1 MPKVKVI
8 KKKTTKKPKPPMEQK
23 RQYEIISTGTR
34 GSIQNI
40 TYRVPKKKN
49 ILKTLNDIQEYANI
63 KSRQMTKVKGLK
75 DSTVSLAIKFDN
87 GKYISTKY
95 IIAGKNLDINS
106 IYEDYNDDADG
117 YGKIQEF
124 SIQFIPK
131 I

>member
-1 MPKVKVI
+1 MPK
-8 KKKTTKKPKPPMEQK
+8 KTIKKPKPPMEQK
-23 RQYEIISTGTR
+23 RRYEIISTGSR
-34 GSIQNI
+34 GIVQNI
-40 TYRVPKKKN
+40 TYKVPKKNN
-49 ILKTLNDIQEYANI
+49 ILKTLNNIQEYANI
-63 KSRQMTKVKGLK
+63 KSRQMAQVKGLK

-95 IIAGKNLDINS
+95 LIAGKNLDISS
-106 IYEDYNDDADG
+106 IYEDYTDDEAG